1 VTIRHLA
8 AIVTGAAS
16 GMGRAVAARFVAEG
30 WSVAGFDVAGQAL
43 GALRDELGE
52 RFLPLTVDIT
62 DAPAVTEAVRTAVD
76 TLGPPAACA
85 NVAGIYP
92 TSTVWSGDTE
102 LYTKIFGVNVLGTYL
117 VSRAVAEHMVRA
129 GRGAI
134 VNFASVDGLEPP
146 RGQVF
151 YSASK
156 AAVVNMTQSFAAELA
171 PRGIRVNAVAP
182 GWVVTPGTGAQDRLE
197 EGLAHVP
204 MRRAAS
210 PDEIADVVW
219 YLAGEGRATY
229 IAGATIIASGGLV
242 MR

>member
-1 VTIRHLA
+1 MTT

-16 GMGRAVAARFVAEG
+16 GMGRAVARRFAAEG
-30 WSVAGFDVAGQAL
+30 WSVAGFDVQSAGL
-43 GALRDELGE
+43 GSLREELGE
-52 RFLPLTVDIT
+52 RFLPLVVDIT
-62 DAPAVTEAVRTAVD
+62 DAGAVAEAVRTTVD
-76 TLGPPAACA
+76 AFGPPAACA

-92 TSTVWSGDTE
+92 TSTVWSGDSS
-102 LYTKIFGVNVLGTYL
+102 LYEKIFGVNVLGTFL
-117 VSRAVAEHMVRA
+117 VSQAVAAPMVEA
-129 GRGAI
+129 GAGAI

-146 RGQVF
+146 AGQVL

-156 AAVVNMTQSFAAELA
+156 AAVVNLTQSFAAELA
-171 PRGIRVNAVAP
+171 PRGVRVNAVAP
-182 GWVVTPGTGAQDRLE
+182 GWVLTPGTGAQDRLE
-197 EGLAHVP
+197 DGLARVP
-204 MRRAAS
+204 MRRAAT